1 MNVLKEFHISF
12 TGLKDGEH
20 SFDFQIGKKFFEA
33 FEDSRIIDSQLKL
46 SLVLIKR
53 ESMLQWNFQF
63 NGDVEVA
70 CDRCTGLFWHPIVA
84 DEMLIVKFGPETY
97 EESENILVLGETEY
111 EVRLEQY
118 IYEFI
123 SLTLPMRLTHPED
136 IDGNS
141 DCDLDFLESYS
152 TEAEP
157 DEKSNQDDEI
167 DPRWA
172 ALKKLKKE

>member
-1 MNVLKEFHISF
+1 
-12 TGLKDGEH
+12 
-20 SFDFQIGKKFFEA
+20 
-33 FEDSRIIDSQLKL
+33 
-46 SLVLIKR
+46 
-53 ESMLQWNFQF
+53 
-63 NGDVEVA
+63 
-70 CDRCTGLFWHPIVA
+70 
-84 DEMLIVKFGPETY
+84 
-97 EESENILVLGETEY
+97 VLGETEH

-136 IDGNS
+136 EDGNS

-157 DEKSNQDDEI
+157 DDKSNQDDEI

>member
-20 SFDFQIGKKFFEA
+20 SFEFQIGKKFFEA
-33 FEDSRIIDSQLKL
+33 FEESRIIDSLLHL
-46 SLVLIKR
+46 SVVLMKR
-53 ESMLQWNFQF
+53 ESMLQWNFLF
-63 NGDVEVA
+63 DGKVEVA
-70 CDRCTGLFWHPIVA
+70 CDRCTGLFWHPVEA
-84 DEMLIVKFGPETY
+84 EEMLIVKFGPETY
-97 EESENILVLGETEY
+97 EESENILVLGETEH
-111 EVRLEQY
+111 EVKLEQY

-136 IDGNS
+136 EDGNS

-152 TEAEP
+152 NEAEP
-157 DEKSNQDDEI
+157 DDKSTTDDEI